1 MIGDWKIV
9 ISLLL
14 DLHTYVCMS
23 LCICM
28 CMCMCI
34 HTGVTVYAMCVSS
47 HACLC
52 TYCWERHQRGAGLAL
67 SSKLSDSD
75 SVYVQMYAFRW
86 GGICLHCMYTCVTT
100 CDTSAGRGWP
110 RSWMTAIVQRAGWDC
125 HSCSPP
131 STDRAPVNTH
141 AHGYASMYVLIHV
154 NLHNHPPT
162 HPHTYTHKHSY
173 ACLYM

>member
-75 SVYVQMYAFRW
+75 SVYVQMYAFR
-86 GGICLHCMYTCVTT
+86 
-100 CDTSAGRGWP
+100 
-110 RSWMTAIVQRAGWDC
+110 
-125 HSCSPP
+125 
-131 STDRAPVNTH
+131 
-141 AHGYASMYVLIHV
+141 
-154 NLHNHPPT
+154 
-162 HPHTYTHKHSY
+162 
-173 ACLYM
+173 